1 MRLKLAYTNT
11 IHLKYDF
18 NIGDIEIK
26 KLCHSKIMLRFQEK
40 AVSSQISCVAEINF
54 GRTAIA
60 TANDKQASV
69 YYIFKQNVKHMVSH
83 VLFEVRV
90 AIVASHIFVSD
101 PNLAKITKCL
111 TTRVM
116 IYVIIII

>member
-1 MRLKLAYTNT
+1 MRLKLTYTNT

-18 NIGDIEIK
+18 NIGDIETK

-54 GRTAIA
+54 GRITIA

-83 VLFEVRV
+83 VLLEVRIARV
-90 AIVASHIFVSD
+90 KERTFVSD
-101 PNLAKITKCL
+101 LNLIS
-111 TTRVM
+111 
-116 IYVIIII
+116 